1 MFDLCLLMC
10 DDLVKYSKMRTIHR
24 NNIKMQRFNLFS
36 KSATLLLPYL
46 LESIHLTYTFLLY
59 RYKINNYYL

>member
-46 LESIHLTYTFLLY
+46 LESIHLTYTFFLY